1 MNIKFITIST
11 LYLAVFSPVYKEG
24 FNICFQ
30 IQQDVSF

>member
-11 LYLAVFSPVYKEG
+11 LYVVLFSPVYKEG

>member
-11 LYLAVFSPVYKEG
+11 LHLALFSPVYKEG
-24 FNICFQ
+24 FNICFL